1 MMPRGGPLADDRPG
15 LSARTLLFI
24 AGVYFSVLTV
34 VGFWLWQRWG
44 GSFATRAVDDISSL
58 SGILFAALCSA
69 WAARSAR
76 GRVRHGWRAMTA
88 GLLGW
93 AIGEVIWSYYELV
106 LGYEQSPYPSLAD
119 AFYLMYPVGA
129 GVAVVLLSTSN
140 TGRSR
145 IRLVLDG
152 LIVAASLFVVSWIS
166 VIENVFR
173 AGGESHLALAV
184 SLAYPV
190 ADVVIITIAWA
201 SAVVAYRPS
210 MGLLVAGL
218 IIVALSDSVFS
229 GLAAVNDYYT
239 GNLIDLGWLAGCGV
253 LGLAALRSIGEPP
266 REQAS
271 ALVPRRARLWLP
283 YLPLVLASCV
293 ASAKILPGI
302 NSIPFAAAVLVLVI
316 GVLARQFVALAE
328 NQRLLSD
335 VGRLAFTD
343 QLTGLANRARFL
355 DRLDHA
361 VVRQRR
367 ERRTLTVL
375 CLDLDRFKAV
385 NDELGHPAGD
395 ELLVR
400 VADRLSAN
408 VRSTDTVA
416 RLGGDEFALLIEG
429 PVEDAVVVADRIL
442 EAFAAP
448 IVVDGVASIGLTL
461 ATADMKQSSVSS
473 LIRQADLAMYA
484 AKRDGGACLRSFVPD
499 LSNPY
504 ELPRRLPVRV
514 ETPTPD
520 IDGSAVGGAEGLAPQ
535 RPAAARPRAGCHH
548 RASVANTRPAP
559 GIADPG
565 NHRKHADDRFAAGP
579 QYGGRPATSWH
590 PPLA

>member
-1 MMPRGGPLADDRPG
+1 
-15 LSARTLLFI
+15 
-24 AGVYFSVLTV
+24 
-34 VGFWLWQRWG
+34 
-44 GSFATRAVDDISSL
+44 
-58 SGILFAALCSA
+58 
-69 WAARSAR
+69 
-76 GRVRHGWRAMTA
+76 
-88 GLLGW
+88 
-93 AIGEVIWSYYELV
+93 V

-129 GVAVVLLSTSN
+129 GVALVLLSTSN

-173 AGGESHLALAV
+173 AGGESHLALVV

-190 ADVVIITIAWA
+190 ADVVIIIIAWA

-461 ATADMKQSSVSS
+461 ATAHMKQSSVSS

-548 RASVANTRPAP
+548 RASVANTRPTP
-559 GIADPG
+559 GVADPG

>member
-1 MMPRGGPLADDRPG
+1 

-24 AGVYFSVLTV
+24 AGIYFSVLTV

-190 ADVVIITIAWA
+190 ADVVIIIIAWA

-239 GNLIDLGWLAGCGV
+239 GNLIDLGWFAGCPGAGSGRVAQHRGTAARAGIGACSSARATVAAVPTPCARV
-253 LGLAALRSIGEPP
+253 LRRNGQNPARDQFDSLRRRG
-266 REQAS
+266 A
-271 ALVPRRARLWLP
+271 RARHR
-283 YLPLVLASCV
+283 
-293 ASAKILPGI
+293 GI
-302 NSIPFAAAVLVLVI
+302 S
-316 GVLARQFVALAE
+316 
-328 NQRLLSD
+328 
-335 VGRLAFTD
+335 
-343 QLTGLANRARFL
+343 
-355 DRLDHA
+355 
-361 VVRQRR
+361 
-367 ERRTLTVL
+367 
-375 CLDLDRFKAV
+375 
-385 NDELGHPAGD
+385 
-395 ELLVR
+395 
-400 VADRLSAN
+400 
-408 VRSTDTVA
+408 
-416 RLGGDEFALLIEG
+416 
-429 PVEDAVVVADRIL
+429 
-442 EAFAAP
+442 
-448 IVVDGVASIGLTL
+448 
-461 ATADMKQSSVSS
+461 
-473 LIRQADLAMYA
+473 
-484 AKRDGGACLRSFVPD
+484 
-499 LSNPY
+499 
-504 ELPRRLPVRV
+504 
-514 ETPTPD
+514 
-520 IDGSAVGGAEGLAPQ
+520 
-535 RPAAARPRAGCHH
+535 
-548 RASVANTRPAP
+548 ASVRRV
-559 GIADPG
+559 G
-565 NHRKHADDRFAAGP
+565 
-579 QYGGRPATSWH
+579 
-590 PPLA
+590 

>member
-1 MMPRGGPLADDRPG
+1 MIPRGGPLADDRPG
-15 LSARTLLFI
+15 LSACTLLFI

-34 VGFWLWQRWG
+34 VGFWLWQRCG

-129 GVAVVLLSTSN
+129 GVAVVLLSTSK

-239 GNLIDLGWLAGCGV
+239 GNLIDLGWLAGCGA

-293 ASAKILPGI
+293 ATAKILPGI
-302 NSIPFAAAVLVLVI
+302 NSIPFAAAVLVPVI

-343 QLTGLANRARFL
+343 QLTGLAALRRLRTRLSLDDDGTRWSSLARL
-355 DRLDHA
+355 
-361 VVRQRR
+361 Q
-367 ERRTLTVL
+367 
-375 CLDLDRFKAV
+375 DLSV
-385 NDELGHPAGD
+385 DELKLD
-395 ELLVR
+395 QVF
-400 VADRLSAN
+400 VARLALDPRSIAI
-408 VRSTDTVA
+408 VRSTVA
-416 RLGGDEFALLIEG
+416 LAHSLGADLVADG
-429 PVEDAVVVADRIL
+429 VEDDATLRALRQYGCTSHRATCIVLPFPPRRFRSGSRRVAPRRDRGDARGLRAFDRPFADKNRNDGKENETSAIL
-442 EAFAAP
+442 RTWTGERAAKSSHYRGTP
-448 IVVDGVASIGLTL
+448 STKCRLESCSSEYPCPPSPL
-461 ATADMKQSSVSS
+461 PETAKYCLPTRHSPRWLDTPRKHCSRWSFLSSSGWCQPMSLQFLWSVSTRTS
-473 LIRQADLAMYA
+473 L
-484 AKRDGGACLRSFVPD
+484 S
-499 LSNPY
+499 S
-504 ELPRRLPVRV
+504 
-514 ETPTPD
+514 
-520 IDGSAVGGAEGLAPQ
+520 
-535 RPAAARPRAGCHH
+535 
-548 RASVANTRPAP
+548 
-559 GIADPG
+559 
-565 NHRKHADDRFAAGP
+565 
-579 QYGGRPATSWH
+579 
-590 PPLA
+590 

>member
-1 MMPRGGPLADDRPG
+1 MIPRGGPLADDRPG

-24 AGVYFSVLTV
+24 AGIYFSVLTV

-129 GVAVVLLSTSN
+129 GVAVVLLSTSK

-239 GNLIDLGWLAGCGV
+239 GNLIDLGWFAGCPGARSGRV
-253 LGLAALRSIGEPP
+253 AQHRGTAARAGIG
-266 REQAS
+266 ACSS
-271 ALVPRRARLWLP
+271 ARATVAAVPAPSAR
-283 YLPLVLASCV
+283 VCV

-343 QLTGLANRARFL
+343 QLTGLAALRRLRTRLSLDDDGTRWSSLARL
-355 DRLDHA
+355 
-361 VVRQRR
+361 Q
-367 ERRTLTVL
+367 
-375 CLDLDRFKAV
+375 DLSV
-385 NDELGHPAGD
+385 DELKLD
-395 ELLVR
+395 QVF
-400 VADRLSAN
+400 VARLALDPRSIAI
-408 VRSTDTVA
+408 VRSTVA
-416 RLGGDEFALLIEG
+416 LAHSLGADLVADG
-429 PVEDAVVVADRIL
+429 VEDDATLRALRQYGCTSHRATCIVLPFPPRRFRSGSRRVAPRRDRGDARGLRAFDRPFADKNRNDGKENETSAIL
-442 EAFAAP
+442 RTWTGERAAKSSHYRGTP
-448 IVVDGVASIGLTL
+448 STKCRLESCSSEYPCPPSRL
-461 ATADMKQSSVSS
+461 PETAKYCLRTRHLPRWLDTPPTHCSRWRFLSSSGWCQPMSLQFLWSVS
-473 LIRQADLAMYA
+473 
-484 AKRDGGACLRSFVPD
+484 
-499 LSNPY
+499 
-504 ELPRRLPVRV
+504 
-514 ETPTPD
+514 
-520 IDGSAVGGAEGLAPQ
+520 
-535 RPAAARPRAGCHH
+535 
-548 RASVANTRPAP
+548 TR
-559 GIADPG
+559 
-565 NHRKHADDRFAAGP
+565 
-579 QYGGRPATSWH
+579 TS
-590 PPLA
+590 

>member
-1 MMPRGGPLADDRPG
+1 
-15 LSARTLLFI
+15 
-24 AGVYFSVLTV
+24 
-34 VGFWLWQRWG
+34 
-44 GSFATRAVDDISSL
+44 
-58 SGILFAALCSA
+58 
-69 WAARSAR
+69 
-76 GRVRHGWRAMTA
+76 
-88 GLLGW
+88 
-93 AIGEVIWSYYELV
+93 V

-119 AFYLMYPVGA
+119 AFYLLYPVGA

-239 GNLIDLGWLAGCGV
+239 GNLIDLGWFAGCPGAGSGRV
-253 LGLAALRSIGEPP
+253 AQHRGTAARAGIG
-266 REQAS
+266 ACSS
-271 ALVPRRARLWLP
+271 ARATVAAVPAPSAR
-283 YLPLVLASCV
+283 VCV

-343 QLTGLANRARFL
+343 QLTGLANRARFI

-367 ERRTLTVL
+367 ERLTLTVL

-461 ATADMKQSSVSS
+461 ATAHMKQSSVSS

-535 RPAAARPRAGCHH
+535 RPAAIPEPPR
-548 RASVANTRPAP
+548 R
-559 GIADPG
+559 
-565 NHRKHADDRFAAGP
+565 
-579 QYGGRPATSWH
+579 
-590 PPLA
+590 PPLAVRLALLALLAGLVVLAFSTALRGRPGPIDVLLPAQNQCQR

>member
-1 MMPRGGPLADDRPG
+1 
-15 LSARTLLFI
+15 LSACTLLFI

-119 AFYLMYPVGA
+119 AFYLLYPVGA

-210 MGLLVAGL
+210 MGLLAAGL

-239 GNLIDLGWLAGCGV
+239 GNLIDLGWFAGCPGAGSGRV
-253 LGLAALRSIGEPP
+253 AQHRGTAARAGIG
-266 REQAS
+266 ACSS
-271 ALVPRRARLWLP
+271 ARATVAAVPAPSAR
-283 YLPLVLASCV
+283 VCV

-343 QLTGLANRARFL
+343 QLTGLAALRRLRTRLSLDDDGTRWSSLARLQDLSVDELKLDQVFVARLALDPRSIAIVRSTVALAHSLGADLVADGVEDDATLRALRQYGCTSHRATCIVLPFPPRRFRSGSRRVAPRRDRGDARALRAL
-355 DRLDHA
+355 DRLFADKNRNDDKENETSA
-361 VVRQRR
+361 ILRTWTG
-367 ERRTLTVL
+367 ERAAKSSHYRGTPSTKCRLESCSSEYPCPPSPLPETAKY
-375 CLDLDRFKAV
+375 CLPTRHSPRWLDTPRKHCSRWSF
-385 NDELGHPAGD
+385 
-395 ELLVR
+395 
-400 VADRLSAN
+400 LS
-408 VRSTDTVA
+408 SSGWCQPMS
-416 RLGGDEFALLIEG
+416 LQFLW
-429 PVEDAVVVADRIL
+429 
-442 EAFAAP
+442 
-448 IVVDGVASIGLTL
+448 
-461 ATADMKQSSVSS
+461 SVSTRTS
-473 LIRQADLAMYA
+473 L
-484 AKRDGGACLRSFVPD
+484 S
-499 LSNPY
+499 S
-504 ELPRRLPVRV
+504 
-514 ETPTPD
+514 
-520 IDGSAVGGAEGLAPQ
+520 
-535 RPAAARPRAGCHH
+535 
-548 RASVANTRPAP
+548 
-559 GIADPG
+559 
-565 NHRKHADDRFAAGP
+565 
-579 QYGGRPATSWH
+579 
-590 PPLA
+590 

>member
-1 MMPRGGPLADDRPG
+1 
-15 LSARTLLFI
+15 
-24 AGVYFSVLTV
+24 
-34 VGFWLWQRWG
+34 
-44 GSFATRAVDDISSL
+44 
-58 SGILFAALCSA
+58 
-69 WAARSAR
+69 
-76 GRVRHGWRAMTA
+76 
-88 GLLGW
+88 
-93 AIGEVIWSYYELV
+93 
-106 LGYEQSPYPSLAD
+106 
-119 AFYLMYPVGA
+119 
-129 GVAVVLLSTSN
+129 
-140 TGRSR
+140 
-145 IRLVLDG
+145 
-152 LIVAASLFVVSWIS
+152 VSWIS

-173 AGGESHLALAV
+173 AGGESHLAVAV

-239 GNLIDLGWLAGCGV
+239 GNLIDLGWFAGCPGAGSGRV
-253 LGLAALRSIGEPP
+253 AQHRGTAARAGIG
-266 REQAS
+266 ACSS
-271 ALVPRRARLWLP
+271 ARATVAAVPAPSAR
-283 YLPLVLASCV
+283 VCV

-429 PVEDAVVVADRIL
+429 PVDDAVVVADRIL

-448 IVVDGVASIGLTL
+448 IVVDGVALAVRPSIGLTL
-461 ATADMKQSSVSS
+461 ATADMNQSSVSS

-484 AKRDGGACLRSFVPD
+484 AKRDGGACVRSFVPD
-499 LSNPY
+499 LPNPY
-504 ELPRRLPVRV
+504 ELPRRLPVVIER
-514 ETPTPD
+514 PTPG

-535 RPAAARPRAGCHH
+535 RPAAIPEPPR
-548 RASVANTRPAP
+548 R
-559 GIADPG
+559 
-565 NHRKHADDRFAAGP
+565 
-579 QYGGRPATSWH
+579 
-590 PPLA
+590 PPLAVRLALLALLAGLVVLAFSTALRGRPGPIHVLLPAQNQCQR

>member
-1 MMPRGGPLADDRPG
+1 

-24 AGVYFSVLTV
+24 AGIYFSVLTV

-129 GVAVVLLSTSN
+129 GVAVVLLSTSK

-239 GNLIDLGWLAGCGV
+239 GNLIDLGWFAGCPGAGSGRV
-253 LGLAALRSIGEPP
+253 AQHRGTAARAGIG
-266 REQAS
+266 ACSS
-271 ALVPRRARLWLP
+271 ARATVAAVPAPSAR
-283 YLPLVLASCV
+283 VCV

-343 QLTGLANRARFL
+343 QLTGLAALRRLRTRLSLDDDGTRWSSLARL
-355 DRLDHA
+355 
-361 VVRQRR
+361 Q
-367 ERRTLTVL
+367 
-375 CLDLDRFKAV
+375 DLSV
-385 NDELGHPAGD
+385 DELKLD
-395 ELLVR
+395 QVF
-400 VADRLSAN
+400 VARLALDPRSIAI
-408 VRSTDTVA
+408 VRSTVA
-416 RLGGDEFALLIEG
+416 LAHSLGADLVADG
-429 PVEDAVVVADRIL
+429 VEDDATLRALRQYGCTSHRATCIVLPFPPRRFRSGSRRVAPRRDRGDARGLRAFDRPFADKNRNDGKENETSAIL
-442 EAFAAP
+442 RTWTGERAAKSSHYRGTP
-448 IVVDGVASIGLTL
+448 STKCRLESCSSEYPCPPSPL
-461 ATADMKQSSVSS
+461 PETAKYCLPTRHSPRWLDTPRKHCSRWSFLSSSGWCQPMSLQFLWSVS
-473 LIRQADLAMYA
+473 
-484 AKRDGGACLRSFVPD
+484 
-499 LSNPY
+499 
-504 ELPRRLPVRV
+504 
-514 ETPTPD
+514 
-520 IDGSAVGGAEGLAPQ
+520 
-535 RPAAARPRAGCHH
+535 
-548 RASVANTRPAP
+548 TR
-559 GIADPG
+559 
-565 NHRKHADDRFAAGP
+565 
-579 QYGGRPATSWH
+579 TS
-590 PPLA
+590 

>member
-1 MMPRGGPLADDRPG
+1 M
-15 LSARTLLFI
+15 
-24 AGVYFSVLTV
+24 
-34 VGFWLWQRWG
+34 
-44 GSFATRAVDDISSL
+44 
-58 SGILFAALCSA
+58 
-69 WAARSAR
+69 
-76 GRVRHGWRAMTA
+76 
-88 GLLGW
+88 
-93 AIGEVIWSYYELV
+93 
-106 LGYEQSPYPSLAD
+106 
-119 AFYLMYPVGA
+119 
-129 GVAVVLLSTSN
+129 VLLSTSN

-239 GNLIDLGWLAGCGV
+239 GNLIDLGWFAGCRV

-461 ATADMKQSSVSS
+461 ATAHMKQSSVSS

-548 RASVANTRPAP
+548 RASVANTRPTP
-559 GIADPG
+559 GVADPG

>member
-1 MMPRGGPLADDRPG
+1 

-34 VGFWLWQRWG
+34 VEFWLWERSG

-129 GVAVVLLSTSN
+129 GVAVVLLSTSK

-190 ADVVIITIAWA
+190 ADVVIIIIAWA

-239 GNLIDLGWLAGCGV
+239 GNLIDLGWFAGCPGAGSGRV
-253 LGLAALRSIGEPP
+253 AQHRGTAARAGIG
-266 REQAS
+266 ACSS
-271 ALVPRRARLWLP
+271 ARAT
-283 YLPLVLASCV
+283 V
-293 ASAKILPGI
+293 
-302 NSIPFAAAVLVLVI
+302 AAVPAPSARVLRRI
-316 GVLARQFVALAE
+316 GQNPARNQFNSL
-328 NQRLLSD
+328 
-335 VGRLAFTD
+335 
-343 QLTGLANRARFL
+343 
-355 DRLDHA
+355 
-361 VVRQRR
+361 RR
-367 ERRTLTVL
+367 RGTRT
-375 CLDLDRFKAV
+375 CHR
-385 NDELGHPAGD
+385 GI
-395 ELLVR
+395 
-400 VADRLSAN
+400 SA
-408 VRSTDTVA
+408 
-416 RLGGDEFALLIEG
+416 
-429 PVEDAVVVADRIL
+429 
-442 EAFAAP
+442 
-448 IVVDGVASIGLTL
+448 
-461 ATADMKQSSVSS
+461 
-473 LIRQADLAMYA
+473 
-484 AKRDGGACLRSFVPD
+484 
-499 LSNPY
+499 
-504 ELPRRLPVRV
+504 PVRR
-514 ETPTPD
+514 
-520 IDGSAVGGAEGLAPQ
+520 VG
-535 RPAAARPRAGCHH
+535 
-548 RASVANTRPAP
+548 
-559 GIADPG
+559 
-565 NHRKHADDRFAAGP
+565 
-579 QYGGRPATSWH
+579 
-590 PPLA
+590 

>member
-1 MMPRGGPLADDRPG
+1 M
-15 LSARTLLFI
+15 SARTLLFI

-34 VGFWLWQRWG
+34 VEFWLWQRWG

-119 AFYLMYPVGA
+119 AFYLLYPVRA
-129 GVAVVLLSTSN
+129 GVAVVLLSTST

-173 AGGESHLALAV
+173 AGGESHLAVAV

-239 GNLIDLGWLAGCGV
+239 GNLIDLGWFAGCRGAGSGRV
-253 LGLAALRSIGEPP
+253 AQHRGTAARAGIG
-266 REQAS
+266 ACSS
-271 ALVPRRARLWLP
+271 ARATVAAVPAPSAR
-283 YLPLVLASCV
+283 VCV

-343 QLTGLANRARFL
+343 QLTGLAALRRLRTRLSLDDDGTRWSSLARL
-355 DRLDHA
+355 
-361 VVRQRR
+361 Q
-367 ERRTLTVL
+367 
-375 CLDLDRFKAV
+375 DLSV
-385 NDELGHPAGD
+385 DELKLD
-395 ELLVR
+395 QVF
-400 VADRLSAN
+400 VARLALDPRSIAI
-408 VRSTDTVA
+408 VRSTVA
-416 RLGGDEFALLIEG
+416 LAHSLGADLVADG
-429 PVEDAVVVADRIL
+429 VEDDATLRALRQYGCNITQGNVHSPPLPPAEIQRWL
-442 EAFAAP
+442 AA
-448 IVVDGVASIGLTL
+448 
-461 ATADMKQSSVSS
+461 
-473 LIRQADLAMYA
+473 R
-484 AKRDGGACLRSFVPD
+484 C
-499 LSNPY
+499 
-504 ELPRRLPVRV
+504 
-514 ETPTPD
+514 PTP
-520 IDGSAVGGAEGLAPQ
+520 
-535 RPAAARPRAGCHH
+535 R
-548 RASVANTRPAP
+548 
-559 GIADPG
+559 
-565 NHRKHADDRFAAGP
+565 
-579 QYGGRPATSWH
+579 
-590 PPLA
+590 